1 MSSVRNLSKQKA
13 KVGMSE
19 GAKGIFI
26 TGTDTGVGK
35 TIVCGLLGLYFA
47 NAGYRVITQK
57 WVQTGRQGFSSDVSL
72 HLKLMH
78 RQKKEV
84 KDYWP
89 YLSVYNLRFASSPH
103 LAASLEKIEIRPEK
117 IKNTFR
123 YLAQHFDF
131 VIVEGTG
138 GALVPLDRKRL
149 LIDIVRELNLP
160 LLIIVANKL
169 GAINHSLLTI
179 EALKK
184 RNLKILGI
192 IFNNKIK
199 KLNRIIAHDNVQI
212 IKKISGAVVLGTLP
226 WEKDKNCLYQTF
238 IPIGKRILSYL
249 KKNKNGKLD

>member
-1 MSSVRNLSKQKA
+1 MSFVGSLSKQKA
-13 KVGMSE
+13 KVSMSE
-19 GAKGIFI
+19 SAKGIFI

-35 TIVCGLLGLYFA
+35 TVVCGLLGLYFA

-57 WVQTGRQGFSSDVSL
+57 WVQTGKQSFSSDVSL

-84 KDYWP
+84 KEYWP

-103 LAASLEKIEIRPEK
+103 LAASLEKIEISPEK

-123 YLAQHFDF
+123 YLTQHFDF
-131 VIVEGTG
+131 VIIEGTG

-160 LLIIVANKL
+160 LLIVAANKL

-179 EALKK
+179 EVIKK
-184 RNLKILGI
+184 RNLKILGV
-192 IFNNKIK
+192 IFNNRIK

-212 IKKISGAVVLGTLP
+212 VKELSKVMILGSLP
-226 WEKDKNCLYQTF
+226 WEKDKNRLYQAF
-238 IPIGKRILSYL
+238 IPIGKRILTYL
-249 KKNKNGKLD
+249 EKDKNGKLD